1 MNGERAMFSFFS
13 TKLRVL
19 GLSLIALGAQISV
32 CHAAIDRASSAAL
45 GVETS
50 VPFGWVDF
58 CQRRPEECQER
69 DSVDAEI
76 NLTPEVMRKIARIN
90 TDVNTTI
97 APITDMDQW
106 GLIDF
111 WDFPSNGKGDCE
123 DYALLKR
130 QRLIQAGFPGGAL
143 LLTVV
148 KQRNGEGHSILT
160 IKTNRGDY
168 VLDNLNDQV
177 KPWNATDY
185 RYVKRQ
191 SQADPNVWV
200 AIEPQSSIMLYA
212 IN

>member
-1 MNGERAMFSFFS
+1 
-13 TKLRVL
+13 
-19 GLSLIALGAQISV
+19 
-32 CHAAIDRASSAAL
+32 
-45 GVETS
+45 
-50 VPFGWVDF
+50 
-58 CQRRPEECQER
+58 
-69 DSVDAEI
+69 
-76 NLTPEVMRKIARIN
+76 
-90 TDVNTTI
+90 
-97 APITDMDQW
+97 MDQW
-106 GLIDF
+106 GLIDY